1 VAIVKYNETTLAT
14 QWLFKQLMVLNPNL
28 SIAQQELYDWVVAYI
43 RDQQHPPSFQQMMIA
58 MKLKSPAPIQ
68 SRLAH
73 LRDKG
78 YVQWVD
84 GQARTIQVLK
94 SNRAGGIP
102 VLGAIAAGGLIDPY
116 LDEKERLDVSSF
128 YQGSDHFAVRVT
140 DQSMI
145 DDLISEG
152 DVVIMRPVKDFD
164 DVKDGTV
171 VAARVLGEG
180 MNIKY
185 YQIQIEGSK
194 VILKPNSTQYKLT
207 FNPEQV
213 NLQGAV
219 VGVWRCFDGVR

>member
-1 VAIVKYNETTLAT
+1 
-14 QWLFKQLMVLNPNL
+14 MVFNPNL
-28 SIAQQELYDWVVAYI
+28 TTAQQELYDWLVIYI
-43 RDQQHPPSFQQMMIA
+43 QEQQHAPCIREMVVGMGLNSV
-58 MKLKSPAPIQ
+58 APIQ
-68 SRLAH
+68 SRLEH
-73 LRDKG
+73 LRRKG
-78 YVQWVD
+78 YIKWAD

-94 SNRAGGIP
+94 SNNTKGIP

-116 LDEKERLDVSSF
+116 FDEQKERLDVPSF

-145 DDLISEG
+145 EDLISEG

-194 VILKPNSTQYKLT
+194 VILKPSSTQYKLT

>member
-1 VAIVKYNETTLAT
+1 
-14 QWLFKQLMVLNPNL
+14 MVFNPNL
-28 SIAQQELYDWVVAYI
+28 TILQQELYDWLVIYI
-43 RDQQHPPSFQQMMIA
+43 RDQQHAPSIREMMIA
-58 MKLKSPAPIQ
+58 MRLKSPAPIQ
-68 SRLAH
+68 SRLRH
-73 LRDKG
+73 LREKG
-78 YVQWVD
+78 YIQWTD
-84 GQARTIQVLK
+84 GQARTIRVLK
-94 SNRAGGIP
+94 SNRVRGIP

-116 LDEKERLDVSSF
+116 FDEQKERLDVPSF

-145 DDLISEG
+145 EDLISEG
-152 DVVIMRPVKDFD
+152 DIVIMRPVKDFD

-194 VILKPNSTQYKLT
+194 VILKPNSTQYRLT

-219 VGVWRCFDGVR
+219 VGVWRCFYGV

>member
-1 VAIVKYNETTLAT
+1 MKKKDWMFLVSTKEAI
-14 QWLFKQLMVLNPNL
+14 
-28 SIAQQELYDWVVAYI
+28 
-43 RDQQHPPSFQQMMIA
+43 
-58 MKLKSPAPIQ
+58 
-68 SRLAH
+68 
-73 LRDKG
+73 
-78 YVQWVD
+78 
-84 GQARTIQVLK
+84 
-94 SNRAGGIP
+94 
-102 VLGAIAAGGLIDPY
+102 
-116 LDEKERLDVSSF
+116 
-128 YQGSDHFAVRVT
+128 T

-145 DDLISEG
+145 DDLISAG
-152 DVVIMRPVKDFD
+152 DVVIMRPIKDFD
-164 DVKDGTV
+164 DVKNGTV

>member
-1 VAIVKYNETTLAT
+1 
-14 QWLFKQLMVLNPNL
+14 MVFNPNL
-28 SIAQQELYDWVVAYI
+28 TILQQELYDWLVIYI
-43 RDQQHPPSFQQMMIA
+43 RDQQHAPSIRQMMIA

-68 SRLAH
+68 SRLGH

-78 YVQWVD
+78 YIQWTD

-94 SNRAGGIP
+94 SSRTKGIP

-116 LDEKERLDVSSF
+116 FDEQKERLDVPSF

-145 DDLISEG
+145 EDLISEG

-194 VILKPNSTQYKLT
+194 VILKPNSTQYRLT

>member
-1 VAIVKYNETTLAT
+1 
-14 QWLFKQLMVLNPNL
+14 
-28 SIAQQELYDWVVAYI
+28 
-43 RDQQHPPSFQQMMIA
+43 
-58 MKLKSPAPIQ
+58 
-68 SRLAH
+68 
-73 LRDKG
+73 
-78 YVQWVD
+78 
-84 GQARTIQVLK
+84 LK

-116 LDEKERLDVSSF
+116 LDEKERLDVPSF

-140 DQSMI
+140 DQSVI
-145 DDLISEG
+145 DDLINEG

-171 VAARVLGEG
+171 VAARVLSEG

-185 YQIQIEGSK
+185 YQIQLEGSK
-194 VILKPNSTQYKLT
+194 VILRPSGTQYRLT
-207 FNPEQV
+207 YDPERV